1 MPLSPPI
8 DFDPLVDYYAA
19 LGLTAKANEDDI
31 KRSYRQLAKQYHP
44 DATGGDES
52 KATRFRAVQQAYDV
66 LGDPKT
72 KARYDELRTPRIDR
86 PRGSYAWD
94 EPGPSVGD
102 LGALFE
108 QFFGRGE
115 QARGGPSREES
126 RAKDHPV
133 PDSTEREVQASDGT
147 WLRALGN
154 DVYSDVRIPFD
165 RAILGTTTTVVTIDG
180 EADVKIP
187 AGTSSGRK
195 LRLRSKGIDGG
206 DHYVTVQIDVPGLD
220 DARGSVE
227 QLVQQLRKWGK

>member
-1 MPLSPPI
+1 MPLSSPI

-19 LGLTAKANEDDI
+19 LGLTAKASDDDI
-31 KRSYRQLAKQYHP
+31 KRSYRQLAKKFHP
-44 DATGGDES
+44 DATGGDPA
-52 KATRFRAVQQAYDV
+52 KVDRFRAVQQAYDV

-72 KARYDELRTPRIDR
+72 KARYDELRAPRVER

-108 QFFGRGE
+108 RFFGDQPRDAHLHE
-115 QARGGPSREES
+115 NP
-126 RAKDHPV
+126 RADERPAA
-133 PDSTEREVQASDGT
+133 DSTVDREVQASDGT

-154 DVYSDVRIPFD
+154 DVFSDVRILFD
-165 RAILGTTTTVVTIDG
+165 RAILGTTATVVTIDG
-180 EADVKIP
+180 ETDVKIP

-195 LRLRSKGIDGG
+195 LRLRGKGIDGG

-220 DARGSVE
+220 DARVSVD

>member
-72 KARYDELRTPRIDR
+72 KARYDELRTPRVDR

-94 EPGPSVGD
+94 EPGPSMGD

-115 QARGGPSREES
+115 QTRGGPSRE
-126 RAKDHPV
+126 
-133 PDSTEREVQASDGT
+133 DSTARKTTPCLIRPSVKSRRVMARG
-147 WLRALGN
+147 LRALGN

-165 RAILGTTTTVVTIDG
+165 RAILGNHDDRG
-180 EADVKIP
+180 DDRRR
-187 AGTSSGRK
+187 GRRQDPGRYLERPE

-206 DHYVTVQIDVPGLD
+206 
-220 DARGSVE
+220 GS
-227 QLVQQLRKWGK
+227 LRNRADRRSRSR